1 MNKAYERETEM
12 WNQVFKECT
21 PVDLRNLD
29 LQVETMFDE
38 ALKLFA
44 QKTTNVLDFG
54 CGTGDISF
62 QYLQYQPTHKVLGI
76 DASKTGIEFATE
88 TARLSDYKTATF
100 LEGTDHTVKQLEE
113 NSFDGV
119 ILSNVLD
126 VMPKDVSK
134 EVVEDLERVL
144 KPGGYW
150 FIKMNHVM
158 RLRQATTNYWK
169 ERFTRFGKE
178 IIYLEFEYPWQEGM
192 NRLFVYQS

>member
-1 MNKAYERETEM
+1 MRIKGDVSIMNKAYERETEM

-54 CGTGDISF
+54 CG
-62 QYLQYQPTHKVLGI
+62 
-76 DASKTGIEFATE
+76 
-88 TARLSDYKTATF
+88 TATF

-150 FIKMNHVM
+150 FIKMNPYYSKEELESFGYENMGNNIYEENHIM

-169 ERFTRFGKE
+169 ERFARFGKE

>member
-88 TARLSDYKTATF
+88 TARLSD
-100 LEGTDHTVKQLEE
+100 
-113 NSFDGV
+113 
-119 ILSNVLD
+119 
-126 VMPKDVSK
+126 
-134 EVVEDLERVL
+134 LERVL

-150 FIKMNHVM
+150 FIKMNPYYSKEELESFGYENMGNNIYEENHIM

-169 ERFTRFGKE
+169 ERFARFGKE